1 MGSLRRISLKHH
13 AAVVAPFGVALLT
26 FAAIPSSVAYQDL
39 ASLIAA
45 RAGGGGDVAREQ
57 ARSPFGTFH
66 AATFSFPRPVGTAIP
81 EPTGYKVASLDPSF
95 DRELLTGSVA
105 SRALFDLT
113 EQPPALD
120 RETVNRSRKGDR
132 MVPRAVAEWLARE
145 QATRAAAAPLT
156 APEPPAVIAVLPD
169 ATGPAEKPAPASRA
183 TVDPVVA
190 TSAKASPESSA
201 PTPVAPTP
209 VATAGPAAVAG
220 AETML
225 GPEAFSASSMAW
237 LGGTPEPSTRTARAR
252 RTPKVEVAVAAPAPA
267 APAPAATAAPAPTP
281 AAETVAATAPA
292 APAVTPDAPQ
302 PAAAT
307 IAEAAAEA
315 APQQSFMLASAGS
328 EIVVPRSVT
337 PKAELAGPPAAA
349 AVEAAPAPVPPPAP
363 EAALTSATVAPTDDE
378 PFHPDTAVPTLGEAL
393 SPTLMAANVYF
404 GATPLADTTG
414 ALQPWSP
421 DRVSLAPSPEAELAA
436 LDEITPS
443 PETLSAAIDPDGGE
457 TVVRKGEVVIGGGH
471 ALRSPAERLGLYG
484 GERAKA
490 EKCLADAVYFESRGE
505 PLRGQ
510 IAVAQVV
517 MNRVFSGYY
526 PADVCGVVYQ
536 NAHRHLS
543 CQFTFACD
551 GIKDKITEPDAWE
564 RAQRVAAETL
574 DGKHWLPDV
583 GKATHYHAYWV
594 RPWWVRTMHKLDKIG
609 VHTFYRPRKWGDG
622 ADRPAWGDASLPPPA
637 EKISDRL

>member
-1 MGSLRRISLKHH
+1 
-13 AAVVAPFGVALLT
+13 P
-26 FAAIPSSVAYQDL
+26 
-39 ASLIAA
+39 
-45 RAGGGGDVAREQ
+45 
-57 ARSPFGTFH
+57 
-66 AATFSFPRPVGTAIP
+66 
-81 EPTGYKVASLDPSF
+81 
-95 DRELLTGSVA
+95 
-105 SRALFDLT
+105 
-113 EQPPALD
+113 
-120 RETVNRSRKGDR
+120 
-132 MVPRAVAEWLARE
+132 
-145 QATRAAAAPLT
+145 TRAAAPLV
-156 APEPPAVIAVLPD
+156 APEPPAVVAVLPD
-169 ATGPAEKPAPASRA
+169 ATGPSDKPAPAART
-183 TVDPVVA
+183 TVDPIVA
-190 TSAKASPESSA
+190 APAEATPESSA
-201 PTPVAPTP
+201 PIPT
-209 VATAGPAAVAG
+209 ATAPAPAAPAAIVG
-220 AETML
+220 AETVL

-252 RTPKVEVAVAAPAPA
+252 RTPKVEVAVAAPA
-267 APAPAATAAPAPTP
+267 AATTV
-281 AAETVAATAPA
+281 TVAAVAPVA
-292 APAVTPDAPQ
+292 APPVSPAVRPDAPQ
-302 PAAAT
+302 PAPEAV
-307 IAEAAAEA
+307 AEPAAEP

-337 PKAELAGPPAAA
+337 PKAELAGPPAPA
-349 AVEAAPAPVPPPAP
+349 AVAPAPAAAQ
-363 EAALTSATVAPTDDE
+363 AALTSPPITPALPAAPADDE
-378 PFHPDTAVPTLGEAL
+378 PSHPDTAVPTLGEAL
-393 SPTLMAANVYF
+393 SPTTMAATVYF

-421 DRVSLAPSPEAELAA
+421 DRVSLAPSPDAELAA

-457 TVVRKGEVVIGGGH
+457 TIVRKGEVVIGGGH

-484 GERAKA
+484 SERAKA
-490 EKCLADAVYFESRGE
+490 ERCLADAVYFESRGE

-564 RAQRVAAETL
+564 RAERVAAETL

>member
-1 MGSLRRISLKHH
+1 
-13 AAVVAPFGVALLT
+13 
-26 FAAIPSSVAYQDL
+26 
-39 ASLIAA
+39 
-45 RAGGGGDVAREQ
+45 
-57 ARSPFGTFH
+57 
-66 AATFSFPRPVGTAIP
+66 
-81 EPTGYKVASLDPSF
+81 
-95 DRELLTGSVA
+95 
-105 SRALFDLT
+105 
-113 EQPPALD
+113 
-120 RETVNRSRKGDR
+120 
-132 MVPRAVAEWLARE
+132 
-145 QATRAAAAPLT
+145 
-156 APEPPAVIAVLPD
+156 
-169 ATGPAEKPAPASRA
+169 
-183 TVDPVVA
+183 
-190 TSAKASPESSA
+190 
-201 PTPVAPTP
+201 
-209 VATAGPAAVAG
+209 
-220 AETML
+220 
-225 GPEAFSASSMAW
+225 
-237 LGGTPEPSTRTARAR
+237 
-252 RTPKVEVAVAAPAPA
+252 
-267 APAPAATAAPAPTP
+267 
-281 AAETVAATAPA
+281 
-292 APAVTPDAPQ
+292 
-302 PAAAT
+302 
-307 IAEAAAEA
+307 
-315 APQQSFMLASAGS
+315 MLASAGS
-328 EIVVPRSVT
+328 EIVMPRSVT
-337 PKAELAGPPAAA
+337 PKAELAGPPAPAA
-349 AVEAAPAPVPPPAP
+349 ITTAPAPAAP
-363 EAALTSATVAPTDDE
+363 QAALPNPPIAPADDE

-393 SPTLMAANVYF
+393 SPTLMTANVYF

-421 DRVSLAPSPEAELAA
+421 DRVSLAPSPETELAA

-457 TVVRKGEVVIGGGH
+457 TIVRKGEVVIGGGH

-551 GIKDKITEPDAWE
+551 GIKDKITEPDAWA
-564 RAQRVAAETL
+564 RAEQVAAETL

>member
-1 MGSLRRISLKHH
+1 MVL
-13 AAVVAPFGVALLT
+13 P
-26 FAAIPSSVAYQDL
+26 
-39 ASLIAA
+39 
-45 RAGGGGDVAREQ
+45 Q
-57 ARSPFGTFH
+57 AQ
-66 AATFSFPRPVGTAIP
+66 
-81 EPTGYKVASLDPSF
+81 K
-95 DRELLTGSVA
+95 
-105 SRALFDLT
+105 
-113 EQPPALD
+113 
-120 RETVNRSRKGDR
+120 
-132 MVPRAVAEWLARE
+132 
-145 QATRAAAAPLT
+145 RAAAEMAAAIRGAGDAAPAET
-156 APEPPAVIAVLPD
+156 APESPAATAAAELPAPPA
-169 ATGPAEKPAPASRA
+169 
-183 TVDPVVA
+183 
-190 TSAKASPESSA
+190 
-201 PTPVAPTP
+201 
-209 VATAGPAAVAG
+209 
-220 AETML
+220 
-225 GPEAFSASSMAW
+225 EAFSAASMAW
-237 LGGTPEPSTRTARAR
+237 LGGTPEPTRTARPR
-252 RTPKVEVAVAAPAPA
+252 RTAKVEVATAAARKAAPETIAAEHTAAARTAAGTAPPPAPQAAPALQPVEVTA
-267 APAPAATAAPAPTP
+267 EPAPEPAP
-281 AAETVAATAPA
+281 
-292 APAVTPDAPQ
+292 
-302 PAAAT
+302 
-307 IAEAAAEA
+307 
-315 APQQSFMLASAGS
+315 QSFMLASAGG
-328 EIVVPRSVT
+328 EIVLPRSVT
-337 PKAELAGPPAAA
+337 PKADLQGPPAADP
-349 AVEAAPAPVPPPAP
+349 APAEDAPPAAIP
-363 EAALTSATVAPTDDE
+363 HADSE
-378 PFHPDTAVPTLGEAL
+378 PFHPDEAVPTLGEAL
-393 SPTLMAANVYF
+393 SPNLMTASVYF
-404 GATPLADTTG
+404 GAAPLADTAG

-421 DRVSLAPSPEAELAA
+421 DRVSLAPDHDGDLAA

-457 TVVRKGEVVIGGGH
+457 TIVRKGEVVPGGGH

-526 PADVCGVVYQ
+526 PTDVCGVVYQ

-564 RAQRVAAETL
+564 RAQRVATETL